1 MDMRVANEAQ
11 FFHKPKLP
19 LIVLKLTDRLD
30 YIPRLGWDFDLGTD
44 KSMKIAPMPY
54 IGSKLII
61 MQSLMILQC
70 LL

>member
-1 MDMRVANEAQ
+1 MDMRVASEAQ
-11 FFHKPKLP
+11 FPQKPKLR
-19 LIVLKLTDRLD
+19 LNVLKLTDRLG
-30 YIPRLGWDFDLGTD
+30 YIPRLGWELDIETD

-61 MQSLMILQC
+61 MHSLMILQC